1 MHSDTTAASIASD
14 LLIFVVGRSGSGKD
28 TLMRKTTDTLLLEQ
42 IPVIILRRCITRP
55 SDKTEES
62 FYVSKTEFLKKMDEN
77 EFILSWSAYNNWYG
91 CPRATLED
99 SLKRGEIILVNISR
113 NVLYKA
119 REKYPQSKIVFIDV
133 PIGMAE
139 KRIKTRGRETNH
151 RLTERLIRMQEKIE
165 MPTPDKI
172 IHNDG
177 DLDKAVTE
185 LISYLKTLYLK
196 IKQNKSII

>member
-1 MHSDTTAASIASD
+1 
-14 LLIFVVGRSGSGKD
+14 
-28 TLMRKTTDTLLLEQ
+28 
-42 IPVIILRRCITRP
+42 
-55 SDKTEES
+55 
-62 FYVSKTEFLKKMDEN
+62 
-77 EFILSWSAYNNWYG
+77 
-91 CPRATLED
+91 
-99 SLKRGEIILVNISR
+99 
-113 NVLYKA
+113 
-119 REKYPQSKIVFIDV
+119 
-133 PIGMAE
+133 MAE